1 MTTEGIAQITAA
13 DIRELIYGF
22 ESGTLPKE
30 KWTHEAHLLM
40 ALWYLWSYSS
50 NEAIPRICEG
60 IQKYNIASGGQN
72 TDTSGYH
79 ETLTLF
85 WISVVAKFLEKHI
98 LETSIEALANQL
110 VEEKYPTSLPLN
122 YYSREQVFS
131 VQARKEW
138 VEPDIKP
145 LSE

>member
-1 MTTEGIAQITAA
+1 MTTEGIAQLTAA

-50 NEAIPRICEG
+50 DEAIPRICEG

-85 WISVVAKFLEKHI
+85 WISVVARFLEKYI

>member
-1 MTTEGIAQITAA
+1 MTTESIAQLTAA

-50 NEAIPRICEG
+50 DEAIPRICEG

>member
-1 MTTEGIAQITAA
+1 MTTESIAQITAA

-50 NEAIPRICEG
+50 DEAIPRICEG

-110 VEEKYPTSLPLN
+110 VEEKYPTSLLFN
-122 YYSREQVFS
+122 YYSRDQVFS

-138 VEPDIKP
+138 IEPDIKP